1 MQVMKLKKF
10 ALLFLFPLVI
20 SSCSINDFYNTLKE
34 IEIFDYKN
42 AYYQGYSFA
51 ETNRLEIYGTYSNG
65 DVKKL
70 TLSDV
75 SSYLS
80 INEQTEDINTPFDNS
95 GTYSFYVSKSGV
107 SSNVISLDVN
117 SEIVYASSVS
127 ISSDKGPTIK
137 TLEDVN
143 FEVEILPSNYNV
155 DFEVSFSR
163 ETIKF
168 TQNNVHDFTFYDE
181 RVGVNTLTVQVH
193 SDESTYIHDEIEFT
207 VEASAEIVNMNQLY
221 KNYHGYNS
229 PSKGNVKYLVIPV
242 WFTDSSTY
250 LPISNRE
257 NVREDIYSVYF
268 GESSDTGWE
277 SVSSYYKKESN
288 ELFNLSGTVSEW
300 YEVNSSIEEY
310 ATDDNQ
316 GSKTASLA
324 NSAASW
330 YFSTHTSDNRRNYD
344 SDGDGYID
352 GLVIIYGAPDCY
364 SNGVS
369 SSYRNYTNLWAYCAW
384 VGSSSSTSNPNVKP
398 FFWASYDFMYGVSTA
413 VSRTGKLHY
422 KGNTNYCILDSHT
435 YIHETGHIL
444 GLEDY
449 YDYSKQYS
457 SIGGFTMQDNNVGGH
472 DPFSVMALG
481 WSSPYIPTDTCKI
494 KIKPFQESKDLILLS
509 PSFNS
514 VRSVFDEYLLIEL
527 YSPTGLN
534 TFDTEHRYRPY
545 GEGLYPVGYD
555 GVGVRVWH
563 VDARLIR
570 KVSGQWQ
577 TTFYNDLTQV
587 GNNYS
592 TAFTNT
598 FSFSDRS
605 ISVVDHLS
613 YLVKESDRRYENF
626 DLLHLIRRSNDVS
639 YRVNRQFSGSD
650 LFFEG
655 DTFSMDDY
663 ASQFAYKSIF
673 GGSKNVLD
681 SGIDLNWSFKVNK
694 IESDG
699 AIIELTR
706 LS

>member
-1 MQVMKLKKF
+1 MKLKKF

-34 IEIFDYKN
+34 IEIYDYKN

-80 INEQTEDINTPFDNS
+80 INEQTEDINTPFENS

-107 SSNVISLDVN
+107 NSNVISLDVN

-127 ISSDKGPTIK
+127 VTSDKGPTIK

-143 FEVEILPSNYNV
+143 FEVEILPTNYNV

-163 ETIKF
+163 ETIKL
-168 TQNNVHDFTFYDE
+168 TQNDVHDFTFYDE

-221 KNYHGYNS
+221 KNYRGFNS

-250 LPISNRE
+250 LPFSNRE

-268 GESSDTGWE
+268 GESGDTGWE

-324 NSAASW
+324 NTAASW

-369 SSYRNYTNLWAYCAW
+369 SSYRSYSNLWAYCAW

-481 WSSPYIPTDTCKI
+481 WSSPYVPTDTCKI

-527 YSPTGLN
+527 YSPTRLN

-555 GVGVRVWH
+555 GVGIRVWH

-598 FSFSDRS
+598 YSFSDRS
-605 ISVVDHLS
+605 INVVEHLS
-613 YLVKESDRRYENF
+613 YLVKENDRKYENF

-663 ASQFAYKSIF
+663 ADQFAYKSIF

>member
-1 MQVMKLKKF
+1 MKLKKF

-70 TLSDV
+70 TLNDV

-80 INEQTEDINTPFDNS
+80 INEQSEDINTPFENS

-127 ISSDKGPTIK
+127 ITSDKGPTIK

-168 TQNNVHDFTFYDE
+168 IQNDVHDFTFYDE

-193 SDESTYIHDEIEFT
+193 SDESTYVHDEIEFT

-221 KNYHGYNS
+221 KNYRGYNS

-300 YEVNSSIEEY
+300 YEVNNSIEEY

-324 NSAASW
+324 NNAASW

-352 GLVIIYGAPDCY
+352 GLVVIYGAPDCY

-369 SSYRNYTNLWAYCAW
+369 SSYRSYTNLWAYCAW

-398 FFWASYDFMYGVSTA
+398 FFWASYDFMYGISTA

-472 DPFSVMALG
+472 DPFSVIALG
-481 WSSPYIPTDTCKI
+481 WSSPYVPTDTCKI

-555 GVGVRVWH
+555 GVGIRVWH

-592 TAFTNT
+592 TAFTNSY
-598 FSFSDRS
+598 SFSDRS

-663 ASQFAYKSIF
+663 AKQFAYKSIF

-681 SGIDLNWSFKVNK
+681 SGIDLNWSFKVSK

>member
-1 MQVMKLKKF
+1 MKLKKF
-10 ALLFLFPLVI
+10 ALVFLFPLVI

-42 AYYQGYSFA
+42 AYYQGYSFI

-70 TLSDV
+70 NLNDV

-80 INEQTEDINTPFDNS
+80 FNEQTEDINTPFENS

-155 DFEVSFSR
+155 DFEVNFSR

-168 TQNNVHDFTFYDE
+168 TQNDVHDFTFYDE
-181 RVGVNTLTVQVH
+181 RVGVNTLTVQIH
-193 SDESTYIHDEIEFT
+193 NDESTYIHDEIEFT

-268 GESSDTGWE
+268 GESTDTGWE

-300 YEVNSSIEEY
+300 YEINSSIEEY

-663 ASQFAYKSIF
+663 AKQFAYKSIF

>member
-1 MQVMKLKKF
+1 MKLKKS

-34 IEIFDYKN
+34 IEIYDYKN

-70 TLSDV
+70 TLNDV

-80 INEQTEDINTPFDNS
+80 INEQTEDINTPFENS

-107 SSNVISLDVN
+107 SSNVISIDVN

-127 ISSDKGPTIK
+127 ITSDKGPTIK

-155 DFEVSFSR
+155 DFEVSFSK
-163 ETIKF
+163 ETIKL
-168 TQNNVHDFTFYDE
+168 TQNDVHDFTFYDE

-193 SDESTYIHDEIEFT
+193 SDESTYIRDEIEFT

-221 KNYHGYNS
+221 KNFRGYYS

-242 WFTDSSTY
+242 WFTDSPTY

-268 GESSDTGWE
+268 GESGDTGWE

-300 YEVNSSIEEY
+300 YEVNCSIEEY

-324 NSAASW
+324 NNAASW
-330 YFSTHTSDNRRNYD
+330 YFSSHTSDNRRNYD

-352 GLVIIYGAPDCY
+352 GLVIIYGAPDRY

-369 SSYRNYTNLWAYCAW
+369 SSYRNYTNLWAYCAC

-398 FFWASYDFMYGVSTA
+398 FFWASYDFMYGISTA

-422 KGNTNYCILDSHT
+422 KGNTNYCSLDSHT

-457 SIGGFTMQDNNVGGH
+457 SVGGFTMQDNNVGGH

-481 WSSPYIPTDTCKI
+481 WASPYVPTDTCKI
-494 KIKPFQESKDLILLS
+494 KIKPFQESKELILLS

-514 VRSVFDEYLLIEL
+514 ARSVFDEYLLIEL
-527 YSPTGLN
+527 YSPTLLN

-577 TTFYNDLTQV
+577 ATFYNDLTQV

-598 FSFSDRS
+598 YSFSDRS
-605 ISVVDHLS
+605 IDIVEHLS

-655 DTFSMDDY
+655 DSFSMDDY
-663 ASQFAYKSIF
+663 ANQFAYKSIF

>member
-1 MQVMKLKKF
+1 MKLKKF

-34 IEIFDYKN
+34 IEIYDYKN

-70 TLSDV
+70 ALNDV

-80 INEQTEDINTPFDNS
+80 INEQTEDINTPFENS

-168 TQNNVHDFTFYDE
+168 TQNDVHDFTFYDE

-268 GESSDTGWE
+268 GDSSDTGWE

-300 YEVNSSIEEY
+300 YEINSSIEEY

-369 SSYRNYTNLWAYCAW
+369 SSYRSYTNLWAYCAW

-481 WSSPYIPTDTCKI
+481 WSSPYVPTDTCKI

-509 PSFNS
+509 PNFNS

-598 FSFSDRS
+598 FSFSDKS
-605 ISVVDHLS
+605 INVVDHLS

-655 DTFSMDDY
+655 DSFSMENY
-663 ASQFAYKSIF
+663 ANQFAYKSIF
-673 GGSKNVLD
+673 GGSKIVLD

>member
-1 MQVMKLKKF
+1 MKIKKF

-70 TLSDV
+70 TLNDV

-80 INEQTEDINTPFDNS
+80 INEQTEDINTPFENS

-168 TQNNVHDFTFYDE
+168 TQNDVHDFTFYDE

-268 GESSDTGWE
+268 GDSSDTGWE

-300 YEVNSSIEEY
+300 YEINSSIEEY

-352 GLVIIYGAPDCY
+352 GLVVIYGAPDCY

-369 SSYRNYTNLWAYCAW
+369 SSYRSYTNLWAYCAW

-481 WSSPYIPTDTCKI
+481 WSSPYVPTDTCKI

-509 PSFNS
+509 PNFNS

-655 DTFSMDDY
+655 DSFSMENY
-663 ASQFAYKSIF
+663 ANQFAYKSIF
-673 GGSKNVLD
+673 GGSKSVLD